1 VRGRIAVLLSQRRE
15 VDPLTRGSPLSGSRG
30 TFAPMLHSLLLVAAI
45 RDQVALDVIDAGTP
59 RRITW
64 NAGR

>member
-1 VRGRIAVLLSQRRE
+1 
-15 VDPLTRGSPLSGSRG
+15 
-30 TFAPMLHSLLLVAAI
+30 MLHSLLLVAAI

>member
-1 VRGRIAVLLSQRRE
+1 
-15 VDPLTRGSPLSGSRG
+15 
-30 TFAPMLHSLLLVAAI
+30 MLHSLLLVAAI

-59 RRITW
+59 RRVILTLASWRRPRVRAVDDPDASVAQRARRIAW